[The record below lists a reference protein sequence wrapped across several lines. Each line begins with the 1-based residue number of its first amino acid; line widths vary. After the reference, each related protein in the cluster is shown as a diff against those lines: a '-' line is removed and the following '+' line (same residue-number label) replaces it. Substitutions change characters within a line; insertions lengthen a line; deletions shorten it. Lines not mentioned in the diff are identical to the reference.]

1 MKESQTN
8 QKKLNEALAYVKRIF
23 NRNIYSESEIRRRLR
38 LKGFEDVEDQV
49 VDFMTELGMLN
60 DEKFANFV
68 ANNLAEFK
76 KYGPKK
82 IRYTLINKGY
92 DEDLTDNVVSNLEVN
107 FLKIAKDVAYSFLK
121 KRKFKNSY
129 DKKHKLYLHLTYKG
143 FTTQTIEEILREM
156 KEENKI

>member
-1 MKESQTN
+1 MEKSQTN
-8 QKKLNEALAYVKRIF
+8 QKKLNEALLYVKRIF
-23 NRNIYSESEIRRRLR
+23 NKNIYSELGVRKKLR
-38 LKGFEDVEDQV
+38 LKGFEDVEDKV
-49 VDFMTELGMLN
+49 IEVMMEAGMIN
-60 DEKFANFV
+60 DEKFANFI

-92 DEDLTDNVVSNLEVN
+92 DEDLTESVVSNLDVD

-143 FTTQTIEEILREM
+143 FTTQTIEEILSEI
-156 KEENKI
+156 KEENT